1 MLAETV
7 LGKRTSLGGIG
18 SLGTP
23 FSMPALNSVEA
34 GHDISLDLSSER
46 QHFAGVCA
54 EFDVMHVDPALKL
67 PRLMRTFEAT
77 GEDTT
82 VLADLNGLQGT
93 TSLIDV
99 VGVDRPVA

>member
-7 LGKRTSLGGIG
+7 FVEMKSLRRIG

-23 FSMPALNSVEA
+23 FGMPALNSVEA
-34 GHDISLDLSSER
+34 GHDISLNLSSER
-46 QHFAGVCA
+46 QHFAGVCT

-67 PRLMRTFEAT
+67 PRLMRTFEAA

-93 TSLIDV
+93 SKLVDV
-99 VGVDRPVA
+99 VGIDRPVA